1 MVLPFVICAA
11 SPNGSV
17 LAIRA
22 DGRGNSE
29 ILAKHFE
36 PKGVQLP
43 MTIMVLDQQNSAVRV
58 TIDPTGQTS
67 SDFPSA
73 DPKATRRPLPC
84 AGLFQTWPNKV
95 LQFACG
101 GKFRYLLSSPFI
113 DFA

>member
-1 MVLPFVICAA
+1 MAKYDPPPEMHQFADWFAQIMRQCKQNGMVRPFIICAA

-29 ILAKHFE
+29 ILAQHFE

-43 MTIMVLDQQNSAVRV
+43 MTIMVLDQQNRAVRV
-58 TIDPTGQTS
+58 TIDPKGQAH

-73 DPKATRRPLPC
+73 DPKET
-84 AGLFQTWPNKV
+84 
-95 LQFACG
+95 
-101 GKFRYLLSSPFI
+101 
-113 DFA
+113 

>member
-1 MVLPFVICAA
+1 MAQYDPPPEMNQFADWFAQIMRQCKQNGMVLPFIICAA

-29 ILAKHFE
+29 ILARHFE

-58 TIDPTGQTS
+58 TIDPTGQAS

-73 DPKATRRPLPC
+73 DPKT
-84 AGLFQTWPNKV
+84 T
-95 LQFACG
+95 
-101 GKFRYLLSSPFI
+101 
-113 DFA
+113 